1 MMKYD
6 LIKLL
11 HEISLGVKSVSASE
25 IDYDNMSDE
34 DIDAMLEQISSNG
47 QISSDTAVDDNQ
59 DDSSD
64 DDAEEDNID
73 DTDHS
78 DDDTDDTDTNDQN
91 DDSDNDTD
99 DSGESKD
106 GETNQ
111 ENVEAN
117 KGDADTDSKEEK
129 ELDASEAPKT
139 TETGTIDPSEFER
152 YKKFYEE
159 IANAEFVANGKKVKG
174 FTDPKKLIQAQQM
187 SYGYSNKM
195 AEIKKYRPYLAAL
208 REKGILDD
216 ESKFN
221 YLMSVVDGDKG
232 AIKEHLV
239 KHNIS
244 AVDLELDDVEY
255 KPTKSYVANPAA
267 LVLEEV
273 FDSAKN
279 LGIDAKLRTV
289 LSEQWDEAS
298 FKEFIDEPET
308 RADLIEHV
316 QTGIYDTVMDKV
328 HELEALDYT
337 GKYIGMKTTDKYRAA
352 LGELRAEFEAYEA
365 AQAKAKA
372 VAPAQS
378 TQQKPATNV
387 APELDA
393 ATKARLEAEY
403 RAKVE
408 QKNQEA
414 AEARKKAA
422 SVSKKKVA
430 VTTTTKFDPLAL
442 EGDELDEFV
451 QSMINSGRR

>member
-1 MMKYD
+1 MKYD

-11 HEISLGVKSVSASE
+11 HGISLGVKSISASE

-47 QISSDTAVDDNQ
+47 QVSLGLE

-64 DDAEEDNID
+64 DDNEEENID
-73 DTDHS
+73 DTDHT
-78 DDDTDDTDTNDQN
+78 DDNTDDTDTNDEN

-99 DSGESKD
+99 GNGESDD

-111 ENVEAN
+111 ENVETN
-117 KGDADTDSKEEK
+117 KGDADTDSEAEK

-208 REKGILDD
+208 RDKGILDD

-298 FKEFIDEPET
+298 FKEFIDEPDT

-316 QTGIYDTVMDKV
+316 QSGIYDTVMDKV
-328 HELEALDYT
+328 QELEALDYT
-337 GKYIGMKTTDKYRAA
+337 GRYIGMKTTDKYRIA
-352 LGELRAEFEAYEA
+352 LGELKAEFDAYEA
-365 AQAKAKA
+365 AQHK
-372 VAPAQS
+372 VVTPVQS
-378 TQQKPATNV
+378 TQKKPATNA

>member
-1 MMKYD
+1 MKYD

-11 HEISLGVKSVSASE
+11 HGMSLGVKSVSATE

-47 QISSDTAVDDNQ
+47 QVSSEPE

-64 DDAEEDNID
+64 DDAEEENID

-78 DDDTDDTDTNDQN
+78 NDDTDDTDTNDQS
-91 DDSDNDTD
+91 DDSDDDTD
-99 DSGESKD
+99 DNGESDD

-117 KGDADTDSKEEK
+117 EGDADTDSEEE
-129 ELDASEAPKT
+129 ELDASDAAKT

-208 REKGILDD
+208 RDKGILDD

-221 YLMSVVDGDKG
+221 YLMSVADGDKG

-298 FKEFIDEPET
+298 FKEFIDEPDT
-308 RADLIEHV
+308 REDLIEHM
-316 QTGIYDTVMDKV
+316 QAGIYDTVMDKV
-328 HELEALDYT
+328 QELEALDYN
-337 GKYIGMKTTDKYRAA
+337 GKYSRMKTTDKYRAA
-352 LGELRAEFEAYEA
+352 LGELKAEFDAYEA
-365 AQAKAKA
+365 ERAKQAKQ
-372 VAPAQS
+372 VQS
-378 TQQKPATNV
+378 TQPKPAMNV

-442 EGDELDEFV
+442 EGDDLDEFV